1 LACPGILF
9 AAFIGIKSGYMKN
22 IYFSALITSGLLT
35 GIMAY
40 GQSEVQPPPPVTPPV
55 GTVTAGAE
63 TVRQG
68 YPMMFDA
75 YMDNKVVIIRWR
87 MVNEAFIDHYTIE
100 RSTDNKNF
108 FPLHDM
114 PAQSVSDGDYK
125 YEDGDGYP
133 SSGVNYYRLK
143 IVDYDGN
150 AVYSPVAETD
160 RLGRRPP
167 VLRPTVLNAGGTL
180 HVTDAYYTQPLTID
194 LYSQEGTRIGS
205 FIVNGT
211 AFDIPVNNWSKGIY
225 FYRVSDSTHPLIDA
239 GKIMIL

>member
-1 LACPGILF
+1 
-9 AAFIGIKSGYMKN
+9 MKKL
-22 IYFSALITSGLLT
+22 YFSALITCSLLT
-35 GIMAY
+35 GA
-40 GQSEVQPPPPVTPPV
+40 VAHAQPSV
-55 GTVTAGAE
+55 
-63 TVRQG
+63 
-68 YPMMFDA
+68 FDA
-75 YMDNKVVIIRWR
+75 YMENKLVIIRWR

-100 RSTDNKNF
+100 RSTDNRNF
-108 FPLHDM
+108 YPLHDL
-114 PAQSVSDGDYK
+114 PAQNAGDGDYK

-143 IVDYDGN
+143 IVYNDGN

-180 HVTDAYYTQPLTID
+180 HVTDTYYTQPLTID

-211 AFDIPVNNWSKGIY
+211 AFDIPVDNWTKGIY
-225 FYRVSDSTHPLIDA
+225 FYRISDATHPLIDA
-239 GKIMIL
+239 GKIMVL

>member
-1 LACPGILF
+1 MKTLYLF
-9 AAFIGIKSGYMKN
+9 ALVSC
-22 IYFSALITSGLLT
+22 SLLADT
-35 GIMAY
+35 IAY
-40 GQSEVQPPPPVTPPV
+40 GQSEGQLPPPVTPPV
-55 GTVTAGAE
+55 GTVTAGTEA
-63 TVRQG
+63 VRQG
-68 YPMMFDA
+68 YPAVFNA
-75 YMDNKVVIIRWR
+75 YMDNKLVVIRWR

-167 VLRPTVLNAGGTL
+167 VLRPTVLNAGGGTL
-180 HVTDAYYTQPLTID
+180 HITDTYYTQPLTID

-205 FIVNGT
+205 FIVSGT
-211 AFDIPVNNWSKGIY
+211 AFDIPVDNWSKGIY